1 MSRSRTA
8 KRMQNVTGMTYRE
21 SRQNELDGR
30 SNHRV
35 PVPDPNSHAQA
46 HFEAL
51 VAHTLADELRDRQLG
66 GAVFGVTGVDLR
78 AQTPVLFLHPTMASR
93 AISLLLPHYDD
104 DFGGIRGLPGARP
117 VLATGRLLIHDLL
130 GEGSIE
136 LAMADGTLPPRPSAR
151 LDMRAD
157 WRRRT
162 PTTDEVEE
170 RSWQESKRNPSPG
183 KAAVDATPDA
193 RDLLFSRLLRRPRL
207 VNRVAGGHGHV
218 NSYTHGSDLVFEWCC
233 GVSHREMRDLLD
245 QSGLT
250 HRITGITPWEYFGDD
265 PDRGTV
271 AIDRHG
277 GSHRESLLTL
287 RSGQICPTEAPDVL
301 LERMSSWYR

>member
-1 MSRSRTA
+1 MSKSRTA
-8 KRMQNVTGMTYRE
+8 KRMQNATGMTYRQ
-21 SRQNELDGR
+21 SYQSELDSR
-30 SNHRV
+30 SYPRV
-35 PVPDPNSHAQA
+35 AVPDPHSRSQA

-66 GAVFGVTGVDLR
+66 AVFGVTGVDLR
-78 AQTPVLFLHPTMASR
+78 AQTPILILQPTMASR
-93 AISLLLPHYDD
+93 AISLLLPHYDGD
-104 DFGGIRGLPGARP
+104 YGGIRGIPGARP
-117 VLATGRLLIHDLL
+117 VLAAGRLLIHDLL

-151 LDMRAD
+151 PDMRAD

-183 KAAVDATPDA
+183 KDAVEAALDA
-193 RDLLFSRLLRRPRL
+193 RDLIFSRLLRRPRI

-245 QSGLT
+245 QSGLI
-250 HRITGITPWEYFGDD
+250 HRVTGITPWQYIGDD
-265 PDRGTV
+265 PERGTV

-277 GSHRESLLTL
+277 GSHREPLLTL
-287 RSGQICPTEAPDVL
+287 RSGQICPTEAADVRR
-301 LERMSSWYR
+301 ERMSSWYR